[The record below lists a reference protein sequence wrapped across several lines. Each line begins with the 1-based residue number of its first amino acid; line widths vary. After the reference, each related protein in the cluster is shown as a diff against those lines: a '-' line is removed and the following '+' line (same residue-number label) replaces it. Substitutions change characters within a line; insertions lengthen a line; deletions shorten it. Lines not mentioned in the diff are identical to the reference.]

1 MPRLRQVSRK
11 DATNET
17 VLRSYKRVI
26 DDGFATTFDEGL
38 QMEKQRS
45 RAHAVSVTPE
55 KIAARRAQVQ
65 ARGRAQVQ
73 K

>member
-1 MPRLRQVSRK
+1 
-11 DATNET
+11 
-17 VLRSYKRVI
+17 VLRAYKRVI
-26 DDGFATTFDEGL
+26 DDGYAETFAAGL
-38 QMEKQRS
+38 RIEKARS
-45 RAHAVSVTPE
+45 RAHAASVTPE